1 MTGTTRR
8 SVLAAVGLGLGLGTA
23 GCLTDPRGVG
33 RETGEPTTTGATTRT
48 TTEPTTTG
56 ATTRDPTTDRPTTGD
71 PTTGATTGDWIA
83 EASNS
88 PDPDH
93 DVVVGNDAA
102 ESRTLRVAVVR
113 EATGRTV
120 FETTAEL
127 PPGGERVVYNLREA
141 DPDGV
146 ETFRVCAELVGA
158 GAATATDSEREGLSH
173 RDCATV
179 DTSEC
184 YGDAY
189 PTLREDGSVRIV
201 YAIC

>member
-1 MTGTTRR
+1 MAGKTRR
-8 SVLAAVGLGLGLGTA
+8 SVLAAVGLGLGTA

-33 RETGEPTTTGATTRT
+33 DG
-48 TTEPTTTG
+48 
-56 ATTRDPTTDRPTTGD
+56 TGD
-71 PTTGATTGDWIA
+71 PTTGGTTTTEATTGDWID

-93 DVVVGNDAA
+93 DVVLRNDAA

-127 PPGGERVVYNLREA
+127 PPGGERVAYNLREA

-146 ETFRVCAELVGA
+146 ETFRVCAELVGVGTTTETVTDA
-158 GAATATDSEREGLSH
+158 DSGRGTDSPH
-173 RDCATV
+173 RDCATI

-184 YGDAY
+184 YGSAY
-189 PTLREDGSVRIV
+189 PTLAEDGSVQVI